1 VGGYDTSG
9 WAAGVAVSGNYAY
22 VADGYFGLQVINVSN
37 PANPQRV
44 GGYDTSG
51 FAYRV
56 AVSGNYAYVADGFG
70 GLQVIDVSNPA
81 NPRRVGGNSA
91 PNPFAV
97 AVTDSYVFVAA
108 EGEGLFILNHFTPL
122 SGPALSLALPG
133 LEGSSLRV
141 SVQGLPGL
149 RIEVQR
155 SGDLLSWQSWTN
167 GVLGSS
173 PLEFRDPD
181 PNARRFYR
189 ALAP

>member
-1 VGGYDTSG
+1 MRVSLLLGSVTLP
-9 WAAGVAVSGNYAY
+9 ALAV
-22 VADGYFGLQVINVSN
+22 DLD
-37 PANPQRV
+37 PQRV

-51 FAYRV
+51 FAWAV
-56 AVSGNYAYVADGFG
+56 AVSGNYAYVADHFA

-91 PNPFAV
+91 LHPSAV

-108 EGEGLFILNHFTPL
+108 WSGGLFILNHFTPL
-122 SGPALSLALPG
+122 SAPALSLALPA

-155 SGDLLSWQSWTN
+155 SPDLLNWQTWTN

-173 PLEFRDPD
+173 PLDFRDPD
-181 PNARRFYR
+181 PNLRQFYR